1 VLVPDS
7 GPKPRPAFISLLGLS
22 FFGRDVH
29 KHGFS
34 VPLPTPEEFGPGGQ
48 DEKSGN
54 SRMCERGVPLHPG
67 ERGGRLTSS
76 VDIMQPQQNYLK
88 FVTLGR
94 I

>member
-1 VLVPDS
+1 MKSSSAPCWS
-7 GPKPRPAFISLLGLS
+7 QTAARNRGRRFISLVGLS

-29 KHGFS
+29 MHGFS

-67 ERGGRLTSS
+67 ERGGR
-76 VDIMQPQQNYLK
+76 
-88 FVTLGR
+88 
-94 I
+94 